1 MEMTMRNKRNKKLLK
16 VIDEAVA
23 TSSSSVEALDKILK
37 WRKENDGLKGIHFSI
52 YPISEDGTLE
62 KEKVAED
69 LIAMMKCSA
78 NGDYENITHLD
89 I

>member
-1 MEMTMRNKRNKKLLK
+1 MRNERNEKLLK

-23 TSSSSVEALDKILK
+23 SSSSSVEALDKILK
-37 WRKENDGLKGIHFSI
+37 WRKENDGLIGMRFSS
-52 YPISEDGTLE
+52 YPTSEDGTVD

-69 LIAMMKCSA
+69 MIKMMRCSA
-78 NGDYENITHLD
+78 NGEYKDITHLD

>member
-1 MEMTMRNKRNKKLLK
+1 MKNERNEKLLK
-16 VIDEAVA
+16 VIDEAIA

-37 WRKENDGLKGIHFSI
+37 WQKENDELIGMRFSI
-52 YPISEDGTLE
+52 YPTSEDGTVD

-69 LIAMMKCSA
+69 MIKMMRASA
-78 NGDYENITHLD
+78 NGEYKNITHLD

>member
-1 MEMTMRNKRNKKLLK
+1 MTMRNERKEKLLK

-23 TSSSSVEALDKILK
+23 SSSSSIEALDEILK

-69 LIAMMKCSA
+69 LIKMMRASA
-78 NGDYENITHLD
+78 NGDYKRITHLD

>member
-1 MEMTMRNKRNKKLLK
+1 MTMRNERKEKLLK

-23 TSSSSVEALDKILK
+23 SSSSSIEALDEILK

-52 YPISEDGTLE
+52 YPTSEDGTLD

-69 LIAMMKCSA
+69 MIKMIRCMA
-78 NGDYENITHLD
+78 NGDYEIITDLD

>member
-1 MEMTMRNKRNKKLLK
+1 MTMRNERNEKLFK

-23 TSSSSVEALDKILK
+23 TSSSSVEALDKILN

-69 LIAMMKCSA
+69 MIKMIRCMA
-78 NGDYENITHLD
+78 NGDYEIITDLD

>member
-1 MEMTMRNKRNKKLLK
+1 MKMRSERNEKLLK
-16 VIDEAVA
+16 IIDEAVA

-37 WRKENDGLKGIHFSI
+37 WRKENDGLIGIRFSI
-52 YPISEDGTLE
+52 YPQSEDGTVE

-69 LIAMMKCSA
+69 LITMLRCSA
-78 NGDYENITHLD
+78 NGDYKRITHLD

>member
-1 MEMTMRNKRNKKLLK
+1 MRSERNEKLLK

-23 TSSSSVEALDKILK
+23 TSSSLIEALDKILK

-52 YPISEDGTLE
+52 YPTSEDGTAD

-69 LIAMMKCSA
+69 LIKMMRCSA
-78 NGDYENITHLD
+78 NGDYKRITHLD

>member
-1 MEMTMRNKRNKKLLK
+1 MRNERNKKLLK

-23 TSSSSVEALDKILK
+23 SSSSSIEALDKILK
-37 WRKENDGLKGIHFSI
+37 WRKENDGLKGTRFSI
-52 YPISEDGTLE
+52 YPTSEDGTLD

-69 LIAMMKCSA
+69 LIKMMRCSA
-78 NGDYENITHLD
+78 NGDYEIITHLD